1 MQHIQLDSK
10 YYYSCFL
17 QEEPPNQKDPI
28 ICRRAENQWKRWD
41 CRSRP
46 PESKASAFHTKPSY
60 SSWGLLMLIRPCPS
74 SLVMTS
80 VILFIEVKYTHRKVL
95 VPYRY
100 SLMDFSQTDTLPNKL
115 APRSRRKGSTASPKV
130 PSHSSPV
137 GNPYLQGN
145 HYILT
150 SAIERFPSPLCFIHW
165 DSYSL
170 LTGFFHSAL
179 CSWDSLT
186 ILQIIDD
193 CSHCCIM
200 LHWAIT
206 LQLPIL
212 LLLGN
217 WVLFCLVFV
226 VHRIM
231 VPSRMPT
238 S

>member
-1 MQHIQLDSK
+1 MQHIQLGSK
-10 YYYSCFL
+10 YYYSRFL
-17 QEEPPNQKDPI
+17 EEEPPNQKDQI

-46 PESKASAFHTKPSY
+46 PESKASAFHITPSY
-60 SSWGLLMLIRPCPS
+60 SSWGLLMLIRPYPS

-100 SLMDFSQTDTLPNKL
+100 SLMHFSQTDTCPNKL
-115 APRSRRKGSTASPKV
+115 ASRSRHKGSTASPKV

-137 GNPYLQGN
+137 GNPHIQGN

-150 SAIERFPSPLCFIHW
+150 STIERFPPP
-165 DSYSL
+165 SL
-170 LTGFFHSAL
+170 LLQSSDSGFFHSAL

-186 ILQIIDD
+186 RLQIIDD

-231 VPSRMPT
+231 VPSKMPT

>member
-1 MQHIQLDSK
+1 MQHIQLGSK
-10 YYYSCFL
+10 YYYSHFL
-17 QEEPPNQKDPI
+17 EKEAPNQKDQI

-41 CRSRP
+41 CRSHP
-46 PESKASAFHTKPSY
+46 PESKASALHTTPSY
-60 SSWGLLMLIRPCPS
+60 SSWGLLMLIRPYPS

-80 VILFIEVKYTHRKVL
+80 VILFIKVKYTHRKVL

-100 SLMDFSQTDTLPNKL
+100 SLMDFFTDWHISKQVSSQIKTERIN
-115 APRSRRKGSTASPKV
+115 SIPKV
-130 PSHSSPV
+130 PSHSSPI
-137 GNPYLQGN
+137 GNPHIQGN

-150 SAIERFPSPLCFIHW
+150 STIERFPLSLRYTPGCLQCS
-165 DSYSL
+165 DS
-170 LTGFFHSAL
+170 GFFHSAL
-179 CSWDSLT
+179 RSWDSLT

-193 CSHCCIM
+193 CSHCCII

-217 WVLFCLVFV
+217 WVLSCLVFV

-231 VPSRMPT
+231 VPSKMPT